1 MFANKKNGLSRR
13 DMLKAMAGGTG
24 AVALGALPVAS
35 VMAQD
40 PVTITYWHG
49 WTEQWENYVQDIVD
63 AFHAHQD
70 AIRVEPLV
78 VPYADFLVRLTA
90 AIASGDPPD
99 IVTFF
104 GSNEIPGLA
113 SLGGITPYAD
123 LGTPE
128 EIAAIKEFLTPAA
141 LAGGVVDGAVYGT
154 PSGFGVY
161 DLAWNKN
168 QFEESGLDP
177 EVGPGTIE
185 ELDAMAE
192 QLTVEDDD
200 GNLDRVGLLHL
211 GAHASFH
218 RAWFGNFGGQIY
230 DAENDAITANHPGN
244 VRALEWMMTYSERY
258 GVDRLQRFQSGL
270 SGERGGTQDP
280 FIAGRLAM
288 QLIGPWKLGDFH
300 RFAADGF
307 RWGLTHLP
315 PVAGEEDSTGWGSWI
330 WGNYQCIPTGAANPG
345 RRLRI
350 RQVVVRLHRSRCD
363 GHRRRLEGHAD
374 HNHRLAGRVGS
385 RPHHRPL
392 RRSSRLSQFLRN
404 HGQPAR
410 LDHADDP
417 GRQLLHGPARLG
429 NRPGFAAG
437 EIGARRPRRRANRR
451 RERVSAVLSR
461 PPTPNPSPTWR
472 EGLLV
477 ARTSRCLVL
486 NPSKNRRCCK

>member
-1 MFANKKNGLSRR
+1 MTQSKKNGLSRR
-13 DMLKAMAGGTG
+13 DMLKTIAGGTG
-24 AVALGALPVAS
+24 AAALGALPAAS
-35 VMAQD
+35 VLAQD

-63 AFHAHQD
+63 AFHEHQD

-78 VPYADFLVRLTA
+78 VPYGDFLVRLTA
-90 AIASGDPPD
+90 AISAGNPPD

-113 SLGGITPYAD
+113 ALGGITPYAD

-128 EIAAIKEFLTPAA
+128 EVAAIKEFLTPAA

-168 QFEESGLDP
+168 QFEEAGLDP
-177 EVGPGTIE
+177 EVGPSTIE
-185 ELDAMAE
+185 DLDAMAE
-192 QLTVEDDD
+192 QLTVEDAD

-211 GAHASFH
+211 GSHASFH

-244 VRALEWMMTYSERY
+244 VRALEWMMSYSERY

-300 RFAADGF
+300 RFAAEGF

-330 WGNYQCIPTGAANPG
+330 WGNYQCIPTGAANPAAAYEFAKWWSG
-345 RRLRI
+345 FTDPDVMAIVAAWKDTPTTTTGSLAALEVDRITALFDDHPDYRSFFETMGSPRGLTTPMIPVANFYMDRLGSEVD
-350 RQVVVRLHRSRCD
+350 QAL
-363 GHRRRLEGHAD
+363 RLEKSAQEALD
-374 HNHRLAGRVGS
+374 AVQTAVENEYR
-385 RPHHRPL
+385 
-392 RRSSRLSQFLRN
+392 QF
-404 HGQPAR
+404 
-410 LDHADDP
+410 
-417 GRQLLHGPARLG
+417 
-429 NRPGFAAG
+429 
-437 EIGARRPRRRANRR
+437 
-451 RERVSAVLSR
+451 
-461 PPTPNPSPTWR
+461 
-472 EGLLV
+472 
-477 ARTSRCLVL
+477 
-486 NPSKNRRCCK
+486 